1 MRCLEISGEGAQMAR
16 RDYYEILGV
25 QKNCTLEDLKKA
37 YRKLALEYHPDRN
50 PGSKESEER
59 FKEANEAYSVLSDP
73 QRREQYD
80 LYGHAAPSG
89 QGFEGFGGFGF
100 GGVEDILNDFFGLG
114 SVFSGF
120 RDRSRRGADLR
131 YNLTVTFEEAVF
143 GAEKDIVVPRTGAC
157 QECSGTGAKKGTRP
171 ERCGACNGRGQVTV
185 QQGFFSL
192 SRTCGRCRGTGEVI
206 KEHCPPCAGS
216 GTVQEKRQL
225 KMKIP
230 PGVDNET
237 RLKLRGEGEAGRGGA
252 SAGDLYVV
260 ISVKEHPFFARSGAD
275 LFCEVPIT
283 FSQAA
288 LGSEIEVPTLGGKKK
303 LVIPA
308 GTPSARE
315 FVLRSEGVT
324 VINSHRR
331 GNLVVRVLID
341 VPKKLTKRQKELL
354 TEFQHISE
362 ESPGPASRT
371 FFEKV
376 KEIFG

>member
-1 MRCLEISGEGAQMAR
+1 MGR
-16 RDYYEILGV
+16 RDFYDVLGV
-25 QKNCTLEDLKKA
+25 QRNCTLEDLKKV

-50 PGSKESEER
+50 PGNQEAEER
-59 FKEANEAYSVLSDP
+59 FKEVNEAYSVLSDP

-100 GGVEDILNDFFGLG
+100 GGVEEIFNEFFGLG
-114 SVFSGF
+114 SVFGGF

-131 YNLTVTFEEAVF
+131 YNLAVKFEEAVF
-143 GAEKDIVVPRTGAC
+143 GAEKEIVVPRTGSC
-157 QECSGTGAKKGTRP
+157 RECSGTGAKKGTRP

-206 KEHCPPCAGS
+206 KEHCPACAGS
-216 GTVQEKRQL
+216 GMVQEKRPL
-225 KMKIP
+225 KIKVP

-260 ISVKEHPFFARSGAD
+260 ISVGDHPFFTRKGAD
-275 LFCEVPIT
+275 LFCEVPVT

-288 LGSEIEVPTLGGKKK
+288 LGSEIEVPTLSGRKKIT
-303 LVIPA
+303 IPS
-308 GTPSARE
+308 GTPSGHE
-315 FVLRSEGVT
+315 FVIRGEGVT

-331 GNLVVRVLID
+331 GNLMVRVLID

-354 TEFQHISE
+354 AEFQQICE
-362 ESPGPASRT
+362 ESPGSASRT